1 MPFGDLLNCFK
12 KNLADAAEEYGGE
25 AARDLVEDGIEQITA
40 NQNEAGA
47 NGSGGLDVDT
57 LLQSFTGKQ
66 QGGLT
71 DLFGTLAGGL
81 GGLESKASDQG
92 MDPQLIQSVMGLFG
106 GGGESGGGSGLDMGS
121 LLSMAGALTQGGG
134 AGGFMKL
141 LKGGSGEGGSSK
153 IFEILIGLAKSFFAM
168 KMGKSPALQGW
179 DAAGAGKNQND
190 DNMGKWADNLI
201 GDLVF
206 PGKKPKEIVQ
216 DDEDPKGKETNDD
229 DVKGA

>member
-71 DLFGTLAGGL
+71 DLFGSLAGFPFRL
-81 GGLESKASDQG
+81 H
-92 MDPQLIQSVMGLFG
+92 GLFG
-106 GGGESGGGSGLDMGS
+106 SGVPGGVVR
-121 LLSMAGALTQGGG
+121 
-134 AGGFMKL
+134 F
-141 LKGGSGEGGSSK
+141 
-153 IFEILIGLAKSFFAM
+153 
-168 KMGKSPALQGW
+168 
-179 DAAGAGKNQND
+179 
-190 DNMGKWADNLI
+190 
-201 GDLVF
+201 
-206 PGKKPKEIVQ
+206 
-216 DDEDPKGKETNDD
+216 
-229 DVKGA
+229 